1 MIELIA
7 ILPPVA
13 AVITALVLTIKLR
26 KKDNPAGLARIF
38 AFAALAFGIVFLLQE
53 FFPFEYTG
61 EDGIDHIADAL
72 LWGLF
77 VNTLLY
83 TTLTAYVSFAASA
96 TFFAVKAFKAKD
108 KHRNNVIS
116 LVIAWI
122 CGIVIAFFM
131 LTGFVLDR
139 AYKKKISIEVEA
151 VTETTDT
158 DGNPAV
164 IIVLELH
171 NDSNRDISYFTFIY
185 DEVMQNGK
193 ELYYTVVNEVR
204 DLPDTDLEVVEP
216 GGSVIITQSYE
227 LKYPDEP
234 VRILC
239 RTYSGDFVYV
249 DSEYYLD

>member
-96 TFFAVKAFKAKD
+96 TFLLSRHSKP
-108 KHRNNVIS
+108 
-116 LVIAWI
+116 
-122 CGIVIAFFM
+122 
-131 LTGFVLDR
+131 
-139 AYKKKISIEVEA
+139 KIS
-151 VTETTDT
+151 TGTT
-158 DGNPAV
+158 
-164 IIVLELH
+164 
-171 NDSNRDISYFTFIY
+171 SY
-185 DEVMQNGK
+185 
-193 ELYYTVVNEVR
+193 R
-204 DLPDTDLEVVEP
+204 SSSP
-216 GGSVIITQSYE
+216 GSAALSSHFS
-227 LKYPDEP
+227 
-234 VRILC
+234 C
-239 RTYSGDFVYV
+239 
-249 DSEYYLD
+249 